1 MTSTPS
7 AAVPPPSPTVEDSWA
22 RIDAWLSE
30 HAPVSRA
37 LLRPPASPGEI
48 AEAEQRLGVAFHPE
62 LVASLRC
69 HDGVELSEGA
79 PVFALNGPFA
89 GVADIVTNALF
100 LRSVGEDV
108 EDLYDDNDENEEG
121 EEGEEGEDDHELN
134 TYWRHEWLLITHG
147 VVWDAQDGLFLTCR
161 AGDDYGRIGRYFNE
175 DAASFTDWA
184 SLSAA
189 LSAFADALERRLPV
203 SGQVPLAFDGTLVW
217 EQATPTVKT
226 DPTSLLG
233 LAARMPEPE
242 PDPVRPRPKPKPKP
256 PKNGLYATLT
266 SAKPREPEPRQPD
279 LVFAEGVTA
288 EELLLRAGVVQPE
301 TIRVR
306 THAQAERSA
315 AGLWAA
321 SRPLVRAGRCG
332 DWGFLMQGAGTKQLT
347 RPEVL
352 RRLAR
357 DTRIVA
363 LTKQD
368 REARL
373 TVYADG
379 IPYAQGAHDRLVSS
393 PREDFIRLPDGTHVQ
408 AIGVDPWPGSTAAYV
423 DLVAALR
430 GGFGIDFDHDAL
442 ERALDESLP
451 SGLVLPVLEDI
462 PEWSCRPISQL
473 RHFDLGAL
481 VERTPAPRLRAAMA
495 TQLRRLAAETG
506 LDTFPEI
513 PRTLDAVDLGDIPEL
528 VEDGTLD
535 LRMRTLVAEA
545 AAARPALEPSWR
557 RDRNAPEFPATRD
570 DFQAWQLRADA
581 ADALRRFLQLPLPVA
596 AAGIVHHRLS
606 DDWRGELAEDLAA
619 Q

>member
-1 MTSTPS
+1 MTSPPS
-7 AAVPPPSPTVEDSWA
+7 AADPPPSPTVEDSWA

-48 AEAEQRLGVAFHPE
+48 ADAEQRLGVAFHPE

-79 PVFALNGPFA
+79 PVFALDGPFA

-108 EDLYDDNDENEEG
+108 EDLYDDEDA
-121 EEGEEGEDDHELN
+121 DDHELN
-134 TYWRHEWLLITHG
+134 AYWRHEWLLITHG

-161 AGDDYGRIGRYFNE
+161 AGDDYGRIGHYFNE

-184 SLSAA
+184 SLRAV
-189 LSAFADALERRLPV
+189 LSAFADALERRLPI
-203 SGQVPLAFDGTLVW
+203 SGRVPLAFDGTLVW
-217 EQATPTVKT
+217 EEATPTVKA
-226 DPTSLLG
+226 DPASLLG
-233 LAARMPEPE
+233 LGARMPEPE
-242 PDPVRPRPKPKPKP
+242 PEPVRPQPEPEP
-256 PKNGLYATLT
+256 PKSGMYATLT
-266 SAKPREPEPRQPD
+266 LVDPREPEPRRPD

-288 EELLLRAGVVQPE
+288 EELLSRVGVVQRE

-306 THAQAERSA
+306 SHAQAERSA
-315 AGLWAA
+315 ASLWAA

-332 DWGFLMQGAGTKQLT
+332 DWGLLMQGAGTQQLT

-363 LTKQD
+363 LTKQGP
-368 REARL
+368 EVRL

-379 IPYAQGAHDRLVSS
+379 VPYAQGAQDRLVSS
-393 PREDFIRLPDGTHVQ
+393 PRTDYVRLPDGTHVQ
-408 AIGVDPWPGSTAAYV
+408 SIGVDPWPGSIAAYA
-423 DLVAALR
+423 DLLATLR
-430 GGFGIDFDHDAL
+430 GGFGIDFDLDAL
-442 ERALDESLP
+442 EHALDESLP

-462 PEWSCRPISQL
+462 PEWSLRPPTHI

-495 TQLRRLAAETG
+495 AQLRRLAAETG
-506 LDTFPEI
+506 LDTFPEV
-513 PRTLDAVDLGDIPEL
+513 PRTLDAVDLGETPEF
-528 VEDGTLD
+528 VEDGALD
-535 LRMRTLVAEA
+535 LRMRTLQAEA

-557 RDRNAPEFPATRD
+557 RDRDAPEFPATRD
-570 DFQAWQLRADA
+570 DFHAWQLRADA

-596 AAGIVHHRLS
+596 AATIVHHRLS
-606 DDWRGELAEDLAA
+606 DDWRGELAEDLAVR
-619 Q
+619 